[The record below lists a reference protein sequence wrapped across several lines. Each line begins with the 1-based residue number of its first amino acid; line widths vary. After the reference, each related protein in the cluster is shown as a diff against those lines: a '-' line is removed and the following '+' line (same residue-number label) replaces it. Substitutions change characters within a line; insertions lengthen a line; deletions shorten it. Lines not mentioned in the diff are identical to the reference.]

1 MKNIIISPKS
11 TSKSAKYIA
20 ECLDLDYCNP
30 YKEEKFDFSSYDK
43 VINWGVSEEISGNVI
58 LNQSFSVAN
67 AIDKLKTFN
76 LLAGTVRTVEWTR
89 NISEAM
95 NWATLGHNVVA
106 RKLVKG
112 TCSKGIDILVQ
123 GDKFT
128 PEYKFF
134 SKYLPH
140 EAEYRINAFKGKVV
154 SIQEKV
160 RRDKAGIF
168 KFKLLY
174 GEPTDPIKE
183 MVEKVYERMG
193 LDIFG
198 LDVLADYDGNFN
210 LLEVNSAPSIFGK
223 TAERF
228 VKLIGKELAK

>member
-30 YKEEKFDFSSYDK
+30 YKEDKWNFHEYDK
-43 VINWGVSEEISGNVI
+43 VINWGVSSHVGGNIV
-58 LNQSFSVAN
+58 LNKPSAVDIAV
-67 AIDKLKTFN
+67 DKLSTFYE
-76 LLAGTVRTVEWTR
+76 LSGHVRTVEVTR
-89 NISEAM
+89 ENYTAK
-95 NWATLGHNVVA
+95 NWAKLGHTVVG
-106 RKLVKG
+106 RKLTKG
-112 TCSKGIDILVQ
+112 TCSKGVEFLEH
-123 GDKFT
+123 GDNFLG
-128 PEYKFF
+128 YKFF

-154 SIQEKV
+154 SIQEKI

-198 LDVLADYDGNFN
+198 LDVLADHDGNFN